1 MTDLQVQ
8 QKRRIGDVTFVALL
22 ILGLVVA
29 GIVMY
34 FALTWII
41 GVPLKGDSVAVVYAQ
56 GIMITGD
63 IPSGFGYA
71 TSEDI
76 TRSIREAAEDSSVK
90 AIVIRVNSPG
100 GSPAAAQEIANEVRK
115 AKAKKPVVISMG
127 DMAASGGYYMSAPA
141 DRIVANPDTYT
152 GSIGVIWVFT
162 NKSGS
167 YEKEGIDFYV
177 AKTGRFKDMGGDWR
191 GLSDQEKQYADQV
204 VAEVYERFVA
214 EVAEGR
220 NMSVSKVKDIADGRI
235 YTGAKAKELGLV
247 DELGNLEEAIE
258 IAAKLGG
265 IAGKPNVKYI
275 NKPSWSSLLF
285 GSRSE
290 QNFLRYMDD
299 SPYGRLAAIAD
310 VGQTSVW

>member
-1 MTDLQVQ
+1 M
-8 QKRRIGDVTFVALL
+8 
-22 ILGLVVA
+22 
-29 GIVMY
+29 
-34 FALTWII
+34 
-41 GVPLKGDSVAVVYAQ
+41 GDSVAVVYAQ
-56 GIMITGD
+56 GVMITGD

-76 TRSIREAAEDSSVK
+76 TRSIREAADDTSVK

-115 AKAKKPVVISMG
+115 AKASKPVVVSMG

-141 DRIVANPDTYT
+141 NRIVANPDTYT

-177 AKTGRFKDMGGDWR
+177 AKTGRFKDMGGAWR

-220 NMSVSKVKDIADGRI
+220 NMSVSRVKDIADGRI
-235 YTGAKAKELGLV
+235 YTGSKAKELGLV
-247 DELGNLEEAIE
+247 DDLGNLEEAIK
-258 IAAKLGG
+258 IAAELGG
-265 IAGKPNVKYI
+265 IDGKPNVKYI

-285 GSRSE
+285 GTGSE
-290 QNFLRYMDD
+290 QSFLRYMED
-299 SPYGRLAAIAD
+299 SPYGRLVAIAD
-310 VGQTSVW
+310 MGQMSVQ